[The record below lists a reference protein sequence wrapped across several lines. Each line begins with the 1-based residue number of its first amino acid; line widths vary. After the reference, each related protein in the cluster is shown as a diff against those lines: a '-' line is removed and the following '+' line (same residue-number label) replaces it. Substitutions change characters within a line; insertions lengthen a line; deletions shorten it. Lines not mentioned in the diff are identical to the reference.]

1 MEKEKKEIIEQKKN
15 KEENNKLA
23 LFEQKEIRRIWKN
36 NEWYFSVIDVV
47 YALTDSTNP
56 RDYWYRLKQRVS
68 EEEKI
73 ELSTICRQLKLTAK
87 DGKKRITDVANTEG
101 ILRIIQ
107 SIPSPKAEPFK
118 RWLAKVGSERIEE
131 IQDPEIAIKRA
142 KETYLKKG
150 YPERWVQERIF
161 GIGARN
167 KLTDEWKW
175 RGIKD
180 RKDYAI
186 LTDEIYKGTFELNTK
201 QLKNVKGI
209 PNQGKHNLR
218 DHMNPIE
225 LNLTSLAELTSQEIH
240 VANASYGKDE
250 LEEDIKAATEIASNA
265 RKSIEKATSKSVV
278 TKSPLLESK
287 KNKKENEDIKN
298 QNKKKSKNS
307 KK

>member
-36 NEWYFSVIDVV
+36 NEWYFSVIDVI

-56 RDYWYRLKQRVS
+56 NRYWSDLKIKLKEEGSNIELYDFIVRLKLES
-68 EEEKI
+68 
-73 ELSTICRQLKLTAK
+73 S
-87 DGKKRITDVANTEG
+87 DGKRYLTDTANTEG

-161 GIGARN
+161 GIATRN

-180 RKDYAI
+180 SKDYAI
-186 LTDEIYKGTFELNTK
+186 LTDEIYKGTFKLNTK

-209 PNQGKHNLR
+209 PKEGKHNLR
-218 DHMNPIE
+218 DHMSPIE
-225 LNLTSLAELTSQEIH
+225 INLTSLAELTSQEIH
-240 VANASYGKDE
+240 VTNASYGKDK
-250 LEEDIKAATEIASNA
+250 LEEDIKTATKISNDA
-265 RKSIEKATSKSVV
+265 RKSIEKATKKSVIS
-278 TKSPLLESK
+278 KSPLLESK
-287 KNKKENEDIKN
+287 ENKKNDKN
-298 QNKKKSKNS
+298 IKKSK
-307 KK
+307 